1 MWRTG
6 STQKNV
12 TSKRKK
18 GAPGREFV
26 FDAGQW
32 TGHKIAQM
40 TLMTA
45 ESETRNTARKS
56 DALNVLI
63 LIFVASVLGVY
74 LVATTVLISKDGVTY
89 IGLAG
94 RFSSE
99 PLNVIKGLC
108 AGYPKELPIGYPFLI
123 FAAHQVGAWFGAD
136 SSALAWTYS
145 AQSVT
150 LLCRVLTLI
159 PLYFIG
165 KLLVGGT
172 KSFWAILILII
183 LPYPAQ
189 FGSDALRDWP
199 HILFLA
205 AGFLFLLRGAQEGKG
220 WMFGVTGLAAGLG
233 YIIRPE
239 CAQLVVYGVLWICIR
254 LASPKQSTNRRALLG
269 ALALLLLGFT
279 VPAGPYMAVRGEILP
294 EKLRQYIH
302 VFALEESQRN
312 HGTEMNSGNI
322 VWTASGLPVETVK
335 AAGRLTS
342 EMSDNLMYYFV
353 PALIIGIYA
362 RARQRSQTSDIE
374 RFFIPVFVLLNVLMM
389 TMLYHRWGYI
399 SRRHCLPLIVLLIF
413 YVPAGLEIMARWL
426 EQRFSRNQVR
436 SNQPSR
442 RWFFVLLAIGACICT
457 PKLLAPLGFDKQGYR
472 DAAEW
477 LRQNSRPQ
485 DVIAVPD
492 LRISF
497 YAERKGAAYADEIP
511 EGADYVVRIVGD
523 EDEQKPPEWIGR
535 KEFSA
540 RVEKRKKNRKVVVIY
555 RVT

>member
-1 MWRTG
+1 M
-6 STQKNV
+6 
-12 TSKRKK
+12 
-18 GAPGREFV
+18 A
-26 FDAGQW
+26 
-32 TGHKIAQM
+32 
-40 TLMTA
+40 A
-45 ESETRNTARKS
+45 ESETKNTARRS
-56 DALNVLI
+56 DTLNVLI
-63 LIFVASVLGVY
+63 LILVASVLGVY

-99 PLNVIKGLC
+99 PLNVIKGLS

-123 FAAHQVGAWFGAD
+123 FAAHKVGAWFGAD

-150 LLCRVLTLI
+150 LLCRLLALI

-172 KSFWAILILII
+172 RSFWAILILII

-205 AGFLFLLRGAQEGKG
+205 AGFLFLLRGAQEGKS
-220 WMFGVTGLAAGLG
+220 WTFGAAGLAAGIG
-233 YIIRPE
+233 HTIRPE
-239 CAQLVVYGVLWICIR
+239 CAQLVIYGVLWLSLR
-254 LASPKQSTNRRALLG
+254 LLAPKQGMSKRALLG
-269 ALALLLLGFT
+269 AMALLLLGFA
-279 VPAGPYMAVRGEILP
+279 VPAVPYMAVRSEILP
-294 EKLRQYIH
+294 EKLRQYIQ
-302 VFALEESQRN
+302 VFTLEESQRN
-312 HGTEMNSGNI
+312 HGTQTDAGSI

-335 AAGRLTS
+335 AVGRLAG
-342 EMSDNLMYYFV
+342 EISDNLLYYFV

-362 RARQRSQTSDIE
+362 RARRRSQVNDIE
-374 RFFIPVFVLLNVLMM
+374 RFFIPAFVLLNALMM
-389 TMLYHRWGYI
+389 IMLYHHWGYM

-413 YVPAGLEIMARWL
+413 YVPAGLEILAQWL
-426 EQRFSRNQVR
+426 EQRLFRNHAQ

-442 RWFFVLLAIGACICT
+442 RWFFVLLVIGACICA
-457 PKLLAPLGFDKQGYR
+457 PKLLTPLGADKQGYR

-485 DVIAVPD
+485 DVIAVSD

-497 YAERKGAAYADEIP
+497 YAERKSEAYADAIP
-511 EGADYVVRIVGD
+511 EGVDYVVRIMRD
-523 EDEQKPPEWIGR
+523 EDEQKPSEGAGR
-535 KEFSA
+535 KVFSA
-540 RVEKRKKNRKVVVIY
+540 RLEKRKKNSKAVVIY
-555 RVT
+555 RAT